1 MANLKRK
8 GGDDTP
14 VRRSDRIVYQKDS
27 DDVDF
32 MGVSSKTK
40 APVRRSCKLVY
51 QEDVDDDD
59 FVDEPPKLKNIG
71 PKNGNVK
78 DVRVK
83 AGDKVEV
90 MDRVQ
95 LRIPP
100 ISLFRVIT
108 NFTEE
113 QKQSVREMGF
123 GGILEYRLSEIP
135 TRLGYWVL
143 DKFDE
148 DSCSLLF
155 GGNTIPVTREA
166 VHEILG
172 IPMGII
178 PIDALKRTSRSD
190 KLTKSWKNIFGG
202 KIGKIYHS
210 NVEDII
216 HSQKKGGW
224 VFKITFLVL
233 LFTAMGQSN
242 MCSTVNLRFLLC
254 ILGEEHIIHL
264 DWCTYMIE
272 CLILYVNSTKSLTQ
286 NVERI
291 TPAITFWTSIKWKI
305 TAKPV
310 ASAIMA
316 GTWQLAPR
324 KAAHHLLF
332 VTTDMA
338 NLKRKGGD
346 DTPVRRSD
354 RIVYQKDSDDVD
366 FMGVSSK
373 TKVPVRRS
381 CKLVYQEDVDDD
393 DFVDEPPKLKNI
405 GSKNGNVKDVR
416 VKAGDKVEVMD
427 RVQLRIP
434 PISLFRVITNFT
446 EEQKQSVREMGFGGI
461 LEYRLSEIP
470 TRLGYWVLDKFDE
483 DSCSLI
489 FGGNTIPVTREAV
502 HEILGIP
509 MGIIP
514 VDALKRTS
522 RSDKLTKSWK
532 NIFGGKIGKIYHSN
546 VEDIIHSQKKGGWM
560 FKITFLVLLFTAMGQ
575 SNMCSTVNLRFLP
588 CILGEEHIIHLDWC
602 TYMIECLV
610 NTKRSWNRS
619 THYNGPLVMLLDYT
633 GDNVLDFKCLNTR
646 ESEEIASGGFGIH
659 EEGAQRGNE
668 DCEKQNGETEIPST
682 QIAVK
687 LEIDEEGVENDGY
700 NPFATQ
706 TLIDELST
714 PHLLDGD
721 EGLYP
726 ILADG
731 MFSKYGTERP
741 PQNLKESIKYV
752 ACKLKMADLCLNEAD
767 ICLKDAIKENPNN
780 ADLKE
785 LLKLRN
791 EMCDTLDINECKTP
805 KDNMEGKK
813 VVRNTDGNLEC
824 GMLSFTQEAIELSD
838 QVMSSRKSGT
848 QIKKLGRGMLLDG
861 PSFDLNLTVSPAT
874 KGKALAGPKYDS
886 QPTSPSTE
894 SYEYKTPVSN
904 LANVS
909 GTRSKSSSIISVK
922 TREPKPLNVIIPN
935 IFGATGKDENI
946 PVEVFHS
953 PYTRKACSVDDG
965 ITYDEKWVA
974 DCIFTGRFT
983 PTDIV
988 FETHFVAVPRSV
1000 FESLY
1005 PGIRVASGAID
1016 VFTHVLNYA
1025 EQFRQ
1030 NKHLRRVF
1038 CNTSMVSE
1046 KMLCDDWDDKVASD
1060 VFIQNMRNVLR
1071 STFYQRLKMVDLVFF
1086 PIIQG
1091 EHFYVI
1097 CMNLKL
1103 TEIHILD
1110 NINSDEQNLDKR
1122 YGEMPRILTKL
1133 FEGYLKYEKHHHEGR
1148 MEIAECIILRMGCR
1162 TMRNFV
1168 DCGIF
1173 TMRHMETYREGKA
1186 QQFLLN
1192 DLRHKYVAKIL
1203 LCDINMKKEEV
1214 ESEREAYKSLSIGEK
1229 RRLSEDALATLME
1242 SLHGTLDNY
1251 CVLIVSWC
1259 FLSLLCSSLH
1269 KLLQVGLKMLSLRN
1283 PRIYLSVYNPPFKH
1297 IVSLVLQLFC
1307 FYISARPDP
1316 KPTIL
1321 TTTLNITCLTT
1332 KFTIL
1337 PITNYS
1343 STTYAKQH
1351 KRHQQALWF
1360 CDYAGSFVYNYHKT
1374 NPLTH

>member
-14 VRRSDRIVYQKDS
+14 DS

-71 PKNGNVK
+71 
-78 DVRVK
+78 
-83 AGDKVEV
+83 
-90 MDRVQ
+90 
-95 LRIPP
+95 
-100 ISLFRVIT
+100 
-108 NFTEE
+108 
-113 QKQSVREMGF
+113 
-123 GGILEYRLSEIP
+123 
-135 TRLGYWVL
+135 
-143 DKFDE
+143 
-148 DSCSLLF
+148 
-155 GGNTIPVTREA
+155 
-166 VHEILG
+166 
-172 IPMGII
+172 
-178 PIDALKRTSRSD
+178 
-190 KLTKSWKNIFGG
+190 
-202 KIGKIYHS
+202 
-210 NVEDII
+210 
-216 HSQKKGGW
+216 
-224 VFKITFLVL
+224 
-233 LFTAMGQSN
+233 
-242 MCSTVNLRFLLC
+242 
-254 ILGEEHIIHL
+254 
-264 DWCTYMIE
+264 
-272 CLILYVNSTKSLTQ
+272 
-286 NVERI
+286 
-291 TPAITFWTSIKWKI
+291 
-305 TAKPV
+305 
-310 ASAIMA
+310 
-316 GTWQLAPR
+316 
-324 KAAHHLLF
+324 
-332 VTTDMA
+332 
-338 NLKRKGGD
+338 
-346 DTPVRRSD
+346 
-354 RIVYQKDSDDVD
+354 
-366 FMGVSSK
+366 
-373 TKVPVRRS
+373 
-381 CKLVYQEDVDDD
+381 
-393 DFVDEPPKLKNI
+393 
-405 GSKNGNVKDVR
+405 SKNGNVKDLTIKANKKKGKEKMVN
-416 VKAGDKVEVMD
+416 KAGDKVEVMD

-509 MGIIP
+509 LGIIP
-514 VDALKRTS
+514 VDALKGTS

-532 NIFGGKIGKIYHSN
+532 NIFGGKIGRIYHSN
-546 VEDIIHSQKKGGWM
+546 VEEIIQSQKKGGWM

-602 TYMIECLV
+602 AYMIQCLV

-619 THYNGPLVMLLDYT
+619 THYNGPLILYVNSTKSLT
-633 GDNVLDFKCLNTR
+633 QNVERITPAITFWTSSVLNTR

-668 DCEKQNGETEIPST
+668 DGEKQDGEIEIPST

-687 LEIDEEGVENDGY
+687 LEIDKEGVEDDGY

-752 ACKLKMADLCLNEAD
+752 ACKLKMADLSLNEAD
-767 ICLKDAIKENPNN
+767 ICLKDAIKENPDD

-791 EMCDTLDINECKTP
+791 EMCVALEINECKTP

-848 QIKKLGRGMLLDG
+848 HLKKVGNGMLFDG
-861 PSFDLNLTVSPAT
+861 PSFDLNLTPSPAT
-874 KGKALAGPKYDS
+874 KGKLNDLQNYDS
-886 QPTSPSTE
+886 QPTSPSIE
-894 SYEYKTPVSN
+894 SSEYKTPVSN
-904 LANVS
+904 LAYVS
-909 GTRSKSSSIISVK
+909 GTRSMSSSMLSVK
-922 TREPKPLNVIIPN
+922 KREPKPLNIIIPS
-935 IFGATGKDENI
+935 IVGSIDKCATK
-946 PVEVFHS
+946 PVEVLQS
-953 PYTRKACSVDDG
+953 PYTRKECSVAEY
-965 ITYDEKWVA
+965 ITWPEKMVA

-988 FETHFVAVPRSV
+988 FKTHFVEAERSV

-1005 PGIRVASGAID
+1005 PGIRIASGAID

-1025 EQFRQ
+1025 EQFRER
-1030 NKHLRRVF
+1030 KSLRRVF
-1038 CNTSMVSE
+1038 CNTAIVSE
-1046 KMLCDDWDDKVASD
+1046 KMLCDDWDPKNASKL
-1060 VFIQNMRNVLR
+1060 FIENMRNVLR
-1071 STFYQRLKMVDLVFF
+1071 RTLYQSLKMVDLVFF

-1110 NINSDEQNLDKR
+1110 NIKSDEQDLVKR
-1122 YGEMPRILTKL
+1122 YGEMPRVLTKL
-1133 FEGYLKYEKHHHEGR
+1133 FEDYLKFEKHHHEGR
-1148 MEIAECIILRMGCR
+1148 MEIAERIILRMGCR
-1162 TMRNFV
+1162 TMNNFV

-1173 TMRHMETYREGKA
+1173 AMRHMETYRGEGHYGHQCGLRTEGKA
-1186 QQFLLN
+1186 QNFLLN
-1192 DLRHKYVAKIL
+1192 DLRCKYVAKIL
-1203 LCDINMKKEEV
+1203 LCEINMKKEEV
-1214 ESEREAYKSLSIGEK
+1214 ESETAAYNNLSIGEK
-1229 RRLSEDALATLME
+1229 RRLSEDASRTLME
-1242 SLHGTLDNY
+1242 RMEEM
-1251 CVLIVSWC
+1251 
-1259 FLSLLCSSLH
+1259 F
-1269 KLLQVGLKMLSLRN
+1269 
-1283 PRIYLSVYNPPFKH
+1283 
-1297 IVSLVLQLFC
+1297 
-1307 FYISARPDP
+1307 
-1316 KPTIL
+1316 
-1321 TTTLNITCLTT
+1321 
-1332 KFTIL
+1332 
-1337 PITNYS
+1337 
-1343 STTYAKQH
+1343 
-1351 KRHQQALWF
+1351 
-1360 CDYAGSFVYNYHKT
+1360 
-1374 NPLTH
+1374 